1 MLLWADGFEHYGTS
15 TAKMLDGAYANS
27 TTTLDTTLSQ
37 NGTTSYK
44 IDSGEGTFNNY
55 DSGLR
60 KVLPASVTKMGVGMH
75 VYVPILPSYNYGTSF
90 CDFIS
95 ATGSRNSQVS
105 CSIDNTGAIRFVR
118 GSVYNP
124 NNTVTGTLI
133 ATSTPIVTAAAWN
146 HIEIQVSIHA
156 TLGWVRVA
164 VNGIHKF
171 EATGLNT
178 LADAGQIASIYH
190 HATGDAGSPIRT
202 FNIDN
207 IIYYDFNGTAAVET
221 DFCPTVDGA
230 GKATNYIGEL
240 QCTYLP
246 PNGNTA
252 QDTWAKST
260 GTSAFA
266 VISETTPNDADYI
279 FASTLS
285 DLTEVALAD
294 LPTQITYVRGVMVLG
309 RMAKSD
315 AGAAQT
321 QFGLKSAA
329 AITDATSRPI
339 TTVPTYWWDF
349 INVDPNTSVRW
360 TRASLNAA
368 LLRLKRSL

>member
-1 MLLWADGFEHYGTS
+1 MLLWADGFEHYGTNV
-15 TAKMLDGAYANS
+15 AKMLDGVYAGS
-27 TTTLDTTLSQ
+27 DQTLDTALFQ
-37 NGTTSYK
+37 GGTTSYRV
-44 IDSGEGTFNNY
+44 DTNDAVFNA
-55 DSGLR
+55 DKGLR
-60 KVLPASVTKMGVGMH
+60 KILSSSLTKMGVMFHLYMPVLPLGN
-75 VYVPILPSYNYGTSF
+75 YLTVP

-95 ATGSRNSQVS
+95 STGSRNSQVS
-105 CSIDNTGAIRFVR
+105 CHVDNTGSLRFYR
-118 GSVYNP
+118 G
-124 NNTVTGTLI
+124 NTYGASAGAVGTLI
-133 ATSTPIVTAAAWN
+133 ATTTPIITAASWN
-146 HIEIQVSIHA
+146 HIEIQVNIHA

-164 VNGIHKF
+164 VNGVHRF
-171 EATGLNT
+171 ELTGLNT
-178 LADAGQIASIYH
+178 LADAGSIASIYH
-190 HATGDAGSPIRT
+190 HGVYNGNGTEYRS

-207 IIYYDFNGTAAVET
+207 LIYYDFNGTAAVET
-221 DFCPTVDGA
+221 DFCPTVDGG

-266 VISETTPNDADYI
+266 VVSETTPNDADYI
-279 FASTLS
+279 FSSTVA
-285 DLTEVALAD
+285 DLTELALAD
-294 LPTQITYVRGVMVLG
+294 LPTQITYIRGVMVVG

-315 AGAAQT
+315 SGAAQT

-329 AITDATSRPI
+329 AITDATSRVI

-349 INVDPNTSVRW
+349 INIDPNTSARW